1 MSFSTDF
8 LAGARACLP
17 VAPGIAAF
25 GVITGVAMIG
35 AGLSPWLAVAMTV
48 IVYAG
53 TAQLAALQL
62 FVAGAPMPVILFAG
76 LVLNLRLVLYSLA
89 LAPHTSGMS
98 LRRKLAL
105 SYLVSDNGYAHFAAR
120 YGGAPDTRAR
130 IDYLLGA
137 CSAIWVAWHVGSIAG
152 IAAGARVPE
161 GWHLEFVVTLT
172 FLALAVAVIR
182 DRALA
187 AAAVAAGITA
197 VLAYPL
203 PFRLGL
209 LAAVAAGIAAG
220 IAWERWTR

>member
-1 MSFSTDF
+1 LTLSRDF

-25 GVITGVAMIG
+25 GVITGVATIG
-35 AGLSPWLAVAMTV
+35 AGFSPWLALAMTA

-62 FVAGAPMPVILFAG
+62 LVAGAPMPVILLAG

-89 LAPHTSGMS
+89 LAPHVGGAS

-120 YGGAPDTRAR
+120 YGGPPDTRAK

-137 CSAIWVAWHVGSIAG
+137 SSSVWVAWHVGSIAG

-172 FLALAVAVIR
+172 FLALAIAVIR

-187 AAAVAAGITA
+187 AAGTAAGITA
-197 VLAYPL
+197 ILAYPL

-209 LAAVAAGIAAG
+209 LVAVAAGIAAG

>member
-1 MSFSTDF
+1 LLLSKDF

-17 VAPGIAAF
+17 VAPGVAAF
-25 GVITGVAMIG
+25 GVITGVAMVG

-62 FVAGAPMPVILFAG
+62 FVAGAPLPVILFAG

-89 LAPHTSGMS
+89 LAPHVGGLSR
-98 LRRKLAL
+98 RRKLAL
-105 SYLVSDNGYAHFAAR
+105 SYLVSDNGYAHYAAR
-120 YGGAPDTRAR
+120 YAGAPDTRSK

-137 CSAIWVAWHVGSIAG
+137 CSAVWVAWHVGSIAG

-172 FLALAVAVIR
+172 FLALAIAVIR

-187 AAAVAAGITA
+187 AAAAAAGITA

-209 LAAVAAGIAAG
+209 IVAAAVGIGAGV
-220 IAWERWTR
+220 AWERWTR